1 MRMQT
6 QFKVLGMKASK
17 GTMDNG
23 TSFDSTKIYVETSL
37 DDSKGTA
44 KGFAVAEYNLG
55 KAEEFEKYKH
65 LPFPFMANAE
75 VEMVV
80 SGKAQKM
87 VVHSLMPAEMVK
99 DGAKGAAPARGANVA

>member
-1 MRMQT
+1 MRIQT

-23 TSFDSTKIYVETSL
+23 NPYDSTKIYVETSL

-44 KGFAVAEYNLG
+44 KGFSAAEYTLG
-55 KAEEFEKYKH
+55 KAAEFEKYKH
-65 LPFPFMANAE
+65 LPFPFMANVD

-80 SGKAQKM
+80 SGKGQKM
-87 VVHSLMPAEMVK
+87 IVHSLIPTEMVK
-99 DGAKGAAPARGANVA
+99 DGAKGAASARGANGA